1 MQYDLGS
8 PLQKVQARRRLE
20 ALEKKGAVIEITEK
34 SFRTTRQNSYLHTII
49 GIVAMETGVTLEY
62 AKQNYFKALV
72 NPDLFVVEQTDRFAG
87 KVRTLRSS
95 ADLTKEEMTMAID
108 RFKRWAYEQGIAIPE
123 QGDDELLKEAM
134 IEMGRNRAYIGGTW

>member
-34 SFRTTRQNSYLHTII
+34 SFRTSRQNSYLHTII

-95 ADLTKEEMTMAID
+95 ADLTKEEMAMAID